1 MIPLSNNHPK
11 HLQISPIKV
20 ASTLAIIWSIIVF
33 YGTLCQVTH
42 LYFNVYLPGTELTY
56 LDSEMNIPAIFSGF
70 MLLLSSMIIGFI
82 WYLEKNLKNG
92 KYWLILSGGFFFMFL
107 EEVFEI
113 HEKITAP
120 IQEMI
125 GHDHLGFFKYSWIIP
140 YAIISLA
147 VGLYF
152 IKFLFSLPKKT
163 AKRFLIAGIW
173 YVVAALGIEGI
184 TGISADYFGN
194 TDNFA
199 YLISMTIEE
208 ASEMY
213 AISFFIFALLK
224 YIQQAHPGTSVSFE
238 ASQVP

>member
-1 MIPLSNNHPK
+1 MNSLSSSQTK
-11 HLQISPIKV
+11 SLQISPIKV
-20 ASTLAIIWSIIVF
+20 ATTLALIWSVIVF
-33 YGTLCQVTH
+33 YGTLCQFTH

-70 MLLLSSMIIGFI
+70 MLLLSSIIIGFI

-107 EEVFEI
+107 EEIFEI

-120 IQEMI
+120 IQQLI

-140 YAIISLA
+140 YAIITLI

-152 IKFLFSLPKKT
+152 LKFLFSLPKKT
-163 AKRFLIAGIW
+163 TKRFLIAGIW
-173 YVVAALGIEGI
+173 YVMAALGIEGI

-194 TDNFA
+194 TDNFL
-199 YLISMTIEE
+199 YLASMTVEE

-213 AISFFIFALLK
+213 AISFFIFALLT
-224 YIQQAHPGTSVSFE
+224 YIQQVHPGTSVSFGS
-238 ASQVP
+238 SQVQ

>member
-194 TDNFA
+194 TDNFM

>member
-1 MIPLSNNHPK
+1 MIPLSNSPPK

-20 ASTLAIIWSIIVF
+20 ASTLAIIWSVIVF

-140 YAIISLA
+140 YAIISLI

-152 IKFLFSLPKKT
+152 LKFLFSLPKKT
-163 AKRFLIAGIW
+163 TKRFLIAGIW

>member
-1 MIPLSNNHPK
+1 
-11 HLQISPIKV
+11 
-20 ASTLAIIWSIIVF
+20 
-33 YGTLCQVTH
+33 
-42 LYFNVYLPGTELTY
+42 
-56 LDSEMNIPAIFSGF
+56 
-70 MLLLSSMIIGFI
+70 
-82 WYLEKNLKNG
+82 
-92 KYWLILSGGFFFMFL
+92 
-107 EEVFEI
+107 
-113 HEKITAP
+113 
-120 IQEMI
+120 
-125 GHDHLGFFKYSWIIP
+125 
-140 YAIISLA
+140 LA

-199 YLISMTIEE
+199 YLISMTVEE

>member
-1 MIPLSNNHPK
+1 MNTLPSSQTNSI
-11 HLQISPIKV
+11 QISPIKV
-20 ASTLAIIWSIIVF
+20 AATLAIIWSVIVF
-33 YGTLCQVTH
+33 YGTITQFSH
-42 LYFNVYLPGTELTY
+42 LYLNIYLPATELTY

-70 MLLLSSMIIGFI
+70 MLLLSSIIIGFI
-82 WYLEKNLKNG
+82 WNLEKKSKNG
-92 KYWLILSGGFFFMFL
+92 KYWLILSGGFFIMFF
-107 EEVFEI
+107 EEIFEI

-140 YAIISLA
+140 YAIITLI

-152 IKFLFSLPKKT
+152 LKFLFSLPKST
-163 AKRFLIAGIW
+163 TKRIFIAGIW
-173 YVVAALGIEGI
+173 YVAAALGIEGI

-194 TDNFA
+194 TDNFM

-224 YIQQAHPGTSVSFE
+224 YIQQVHPGTTVSFGS
-238 ASQVP
+238 SQTP

>member
-199 YLISMTIEE
+199 YLISMTVEE

>member
-1 MIPLSNNHPK
+1 MIPLSNSHPK

-20 ASTLAIIWSIIVF
+20 ASTLAIIWSVIVF

-140 YAIISLA
+140 YAIISLI

-152 IKFLFSLPKKT
+152 LKFLFSLPKKT
-163 AKRFLIAGIW
+163 TKRFFIAGIW

-194 TDNFA
+194 TDN
-199 YLISMTIEE
+199 I
-208 ASEMY
+208 
-213 AISFFIFALLK
+213 
-224 YIQQAHPGTSVSFE
+224 SVSN
-238 ASQVP
+238 SHDN